1 MKSLILCALLCGAL
15 WQNTAHAQSKTQQVG
30 GFTIVYDKLIIRP
43 DGVRLEGG
51 PGRPARL
58 ESPQINFSAPAVAF
72 DFKDKQVTQVRAING
87 VNFKLDL
94 AGADPIQIES
104 KSQTA
109 TFDAVPV
116 NGRRTLRLTGD
127 VDGFYEIKG
136 ARNTLSGERATITF
150 GEGSARD
157 ILVQVAGGTGSVQ
170 LKIASALFGS
180 TAALGDVTLRA
191 DNAEIDEKN
200 GTATF
205 QGNASVVSI
214 GKASDNPQ
222 NFNIKAPAFVAN
234 FVAEN
239 GRQVLQN
246 IQTQGRAS
254 IVIDAPDATQNQ
266 PTHFEAQ
273 ADNASVDPKAQNLL
287 LTGNVNGFYTSPGED
302 GGAPLRYDFSD
313 VDKATAR
320 FVPESEKT
328 ADTPAGLNFKAEAR
342 PNESALLQLPGF
354 DLGLK

>member
-1 MKSLILCALLCGAL
+1 MKSLILCALLCGA
-15 WQNTAHAQSKTQQVG
+15 WHRTAHAQSKTQQVG
-30 GFTIVYDKLIIRP
+30 GFTVVYDNLIIRP

-116 NGRRTLRLTGD
+116 NGRRTLRLTGA
-127 VDGFYEIKG
+127 VDGFYAIKG

-157 ILVQVAGGTGSVQ
+157 ILVQVAGGTGRVQ
-170 LKIASALFGS
+170 LQLASALFGS
-180 TAALGDVTLRA
+180 TAALGDVTLSAA
-191 DNAEIDEKN
+191 DAEIDEKN

-205 QGNASVVSI
+205 KGDASIVSI
-214 GKASDNPQ
+214 GKTSANPQ
-222 NFNIKAPAFVAN
+222 NFKVEAPAFVAN
-234 FVAEN
+234 FAAEN
-239 GRQVLQN
+239 GRQVLRN

-266 PTHFEAQ
+266 PTHFEVM
-273 ADNASVDPKAQNLL
+273 ADNASVDPKTQNLL
-287 LTGNVNGFYTSPGED
+287 LNGNVSGFYTSPGEN

-328 ADTPAGLNFKAEAR
+328 ADMPAGLNFKAEAR
-342 PNESALLQLPGF
+342 PNESALLELPNF